1 MWGSVYVTR
10 LRGENRVFSSIHL
23 YHSMAG
29 DNRLRRFIF
38 LVLVSALLVSLKSFA
53 QKVDA
58 VLQQLA
64 FLSGRWTSDS
74 AEGDEEEYWS
84 QPMGESMVGTF
95 RVVKDG
101 KAVFYE
107 FWAIEVEDGKAI
119 FKMKHFDRGL
129 LGWEEKADMVRLTAK
144 IGDGQDVLFSKP
156 DGSLTLRYERKGDE
170 LVSTL
175 RRVKD
180 GKAKEDVFRLH
191 RSK

>member
-1 MWGSVYVTR
+1 MMTSV
-10 LRGENRVFSSIHL
+10 L
-23 YHSMAG
+23 
-29 DNRLRRFIF
+29 
-38 LVLVSALLVSLKSFA
+38 LLVSLKSFA

-107 FWAIEVEDGKAI
+107 FWAIEVEDDKAI
-119 FKMKHFDRGL
+119 FKMKHFDLGL
-129 LGWEEKADMVRLTAK
+129 LGWESRWVPRANLLAPV
-144 IGDGQDVLFSKP
+144 Q
-156 DGSLTLRYERKGDE
+156 
-170 LVSTL
+170 
-175 RRVKD
+175 RR
-180 GKAKEDVFRLH
+180 
-191 RSK
+191 